1 MDTQPLSF
9 TISTLLH
16 NVCGQL
22 SYDPGHQLMF
32 SSGLFWVLFVL
43 LMPVYAMLRSRRR
56 QQMLFVVAFSLF
68 FYYKSSGWCFLL
80 MVFTSLADWHLARLI
95 AANACRRRR
104 LRLLACSLACSLGM
118 LAFFKYTNFALCNI
132 DALLGRN
139 FHPLDIVLPVGI
151 SFYTFRSISYV
162 VDVYKGRLAPE
173 RSYLNYVFFLSFFPA
188 LVAGPIVRATH
199 FMPQLHKPRPVT
211 AQMVYGGLWLIM
223 LGLVKKCVMADYL
236 AQYTNLVFNS
246 PATYGGIESLMAML
260 GYTAQIYCDFSGY
273 SDMAIGLGSIMGF
286 DLGQNFDFP
295 YRSLSVTEFW
305 RRWHM
310 SLSFW
315 LRDYIYIPL
324 GGNRCGRLRQYANL
338 MATML
343 LGGLWHGAAWQFVA
357 WGAGHG
363 AALCLHK
370 AARPWLERVRVNRYV
385 WQALSW
391 LATFTFVAVM
401 WVFFRASTF
410 ADAWT
415 VLANIVTKMDFRHL
429 WPFIMARHTWFLML
443 AAVAVLHA
451 VPRALLQAARD
462 SFIGSLWIAKLLIF
476 LAVVQLVIEFSTAEV
491 APFIYFQF

>member
-9 TISTLLH
+9 TLSTLLH

-43 LMPVYAMLRSRRR
+43 LMPIYAMLRSRRW

-80 MVFTSLADWHLARLI
+80 MVLTSLADWHLARLI
-95 AANACRRRR
+95 AASACRRRR
-104 LRLLACSLACSLGM
+104 LRLLVCSLVCSLGV
-118 LAFFKYTNFALCNI
+118 LFFFKYTNFALCNI

-223 LGLVKKCVMADYL
+223 MGLVKKCVMADYL

-324 GGNRCGRLRQYANL
+324 GGNRCSRLRQYANL

-363 AALCLHK
+363 EELFPPTATP
-370 AARPWLERVRVNRYV
+370 PWL
-385 WQALSW
+385 
-391 LATFTFVAVM
+391 
-401 WVFFRASTF
+401 
-410 ADAWT
+410 
-415 VLANIVTKMDFRHL
+415 
-429 WPFIMARHTWFLML
+429 
-443 AAVAVLHA
+443 
-451 VPRALLQAARD
+451 
-462 SFIGSLWIAKLLIF
+462 
-476 LAVVQLVIEFSTAEV
+476 
-491 APFIYFQF
+491 